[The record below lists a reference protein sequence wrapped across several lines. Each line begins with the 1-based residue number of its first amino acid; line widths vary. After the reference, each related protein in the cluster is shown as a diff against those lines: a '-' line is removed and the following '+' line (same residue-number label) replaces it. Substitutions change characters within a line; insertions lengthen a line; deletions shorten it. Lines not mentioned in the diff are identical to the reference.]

1 MTGLK
6 NTKGQLVKYN
16 RYTMKFYL
24 SSYQIGNEIEKL
36 KSLIPKGNKKVAY
49 ISNALDFSNDL
60 EKRKKGELFDIKQLS
75 AVGLKVEK
83 LDLRDYFNQ
92 PKKLKED
99 IAKFGVIW
107 VRGGNVFVLRQAM
120 KLSGFDNL
128 LISLA
133 KSNKDLLYGG
143 YSAGICVL
151 TPSLKGLEL
160 VDDIDHRPYKQ
171 QVDLIWEGL
180 DIINYAIVPHYKSD
194 HPESEAVNNVVRYY
208 QKHKT
213 SFKVIRDGEVIVIG

>member
-1 MTGLK
+1 
-6 NTKGQLVKYN
+6 
-16 RYTMKFYL
+16 MKFYL

-36 KSLIPKGNKKVAY
+36 KTLIPKNNIKVAY
-49 ISNALDFSNDL
+49 ISNALDFSDDL
-60 EKRKKGELFDIKQLS
+60 ERRKEGELFDIKQLS
-75 AVGLKVEK
+75 DVGLKVEK

-92 PKKLKED
+92 PKKLKKD

-107 VRGGNVFVLRQAM
+107 ARGGNVFVLRQAM

-128 LISLA
+128 LKNLT

-151 TPSLKGLEL
+151 APSLKGLEL

-171 QVDLIWEGL
+171 QADLIWEGL

-213 SFKVIRDGEVIVIG
+213 PFKAISDGEVIVIG